1 MVKTQKYLIIVQA
14 RYRSL
19 RFEGKILKKFENLS
33 LLEILLR
40 RLQNSKYFIK
50 TVVACTHDKRDKEI
64 IKICKKNRISFLKGH
79 SVNLIQRY
87 KDVLKK
93 FPSQNIIR
101 ITSDCPFADRNLI
114 DKMIKYFEKNKL
126 DYLSNNKPA
135 TFPDGLDVE
144 IFKRH
149 VLKELSKSS
158 KNSLDREHVTSHIK
172 NLKNIK
178 IDNYVNSKNISKIR
192 VTIDE
197 PKDLK
202 LITKI
207 LKKMK
212 SKIFTFTLEDLQ
224 NLFYKDKK
232 IFLINSDI
240 QRDEGF
246 TMNIG
251 QKFWKRA
258 NNVIPGGSMLFSK
271 NPDLFLPK
279 KWPAYF
285 SKTKG
290 CKIWDLENKKYFD
303 LSFMGVGTNLLGYS
317 NKFVDKAVKK
327 VVNDGNLSTLNSTEE
342 IILAERLVSLN
353 KWAKFVK
360 FARTGGE
367 ASSIALRIARAATN
381 RDKVAVCGYHG
392 WHDWYLA
399 ANLEDKNN
407 LNNHLM
413 KNLFIKGV
421 PSNYQKNIKTFE
433 YNDLPA
439 LKKIINNNNLG
450 AVIMEV
456 ARDIKPEN
464 NFLKKVRKLTEQKK
478 IPLIFDEC
486 TSGFRE
492 TFGGLHL
499 KYGVN
504 PDIVIYGKALGNGYA
519 INAVVGREEIME
531 KASSTFISSTFWT
544 ERIGS
549 TAAIATLN
557 QMEKMKSWKIVTE
570 NGKKIKKEW
579 RKIANR
585 YKHDIKIVGLDA
597 IPKFI
602 FKNNN
607 LLYKTFIS
615 SVFLKKSFLAGN
627 GVYVCTEHKKN
638 IINKYLEIL
647 DEIFYKIS
655 KMDDEMIY
663 NEIDKNVC
671 ISGVRDTRS

>member
-1 MVKTQKYLIIVQA
+1 MVKIQKYLIIVQA
-14 RYRSL
+14 RYKSS
-19 RFEGKILKKFENLS
+19 RFEGKILKKFKNFS
-33 LLEILLR
+33 LLEILLK
-40 RLQNSKYFIK
+40 RLKNSKKFIK
-50 TVVACTHDKRDKEI
+50 VVVACTYDKNDIEI
-64 IKICKKNRISFLKGH
+64 IKICKKNKISYLKGH
-79 SVNLIQRY
+79 SSDLIQRY
-87 KDVLKK
+87 QSVIKK
-93 FPSQNIIR
+93 FPTQNIIR
-101 ITSDCPFADRNLI
+101 ITSDCPFVDRNLI
-114 DKMIKYFEKNKL
+114 DKMIKFFEKNNL
-126 DYLSNNKPA
+126 DYLSNNKPP

-144 IFKRH
+144 IFKSH
-149 VLKELSKSS
+149 ILKKLSRSS
-158 KNSLDREHVTSHIK
+158 KNQIDKEHVTSHIR
-172 NLKNIK
+172 NLKKIK
-178 IDNYVNSKNISKIR
+178 SDNFRNKINLSNIR

-197 PKDLK
+197 QKDLE
-202 LITKI
+202 LIIKI
-207 LKKMK
+207 LKIMK
-212 SKIFTFTLEDLQ
+212 KKIFTFKLEDLEK
-224 NLFYKDKK
+224 LFYKNKK
-232 IFLINSDI
+232 IFSINSNI
-240 QRDEGF
+240 LRDEGY
-246 TMNIG
+246 TMSLG
-251 QKFWKRA
+251 QKFWRRA
-258 NNVIPGGSMLFSK
+258 NNIIPGGTMLFSK

-285 SKTKG
+285 TKTKG

-317 NKFVDKAVKK
+317 NNFVDKAVKK
-327 VVNDGNLSTLNSTEE
+327 IVNDGNISTLNSTED
-342 IILAERLVSLN
+342 IILAEKLIDLN
-353 KWAKFVK
+353 KWAKFVR

-381 RDKVAVCGYHG
+381 RDTVAVCGYHG

-421 PSNYQKNIKTFE
+421 PANYRKNIKTFE
-433 YNDLPA
+433 YNDLSA
-439 LKKIINNNNLG
+439 LKKIINNNNLA

-456 ARDIKPEN
+456 ARDIKPEK
-464 NFLKKVRKLTEQKK
+464 NFLKKVRNLTEQKK

-519 INAVVGREEIME
+519 INAVVGREEIMKE
-531 KASSTFISSTFWT
+531 ASSTFISSTFWT

-570 NGKKIKKEW
+570 NGKNIKKEW
-579 RKIANR
+579 KKIADR
-585 YKHDIKIVGLDA
+585 YKHDIKIVGLNA

-615 SVFLKKSFLAGN
+615 SEFLKKNFLAGN

-638 IINKYLEIL
+638 IINQYLEIL
-647 DEIFYKIS
+647 EEIFYKIS
-655 KMDDEMIY
+655 NMDDEMIY
-663 NEIDKNVC
+663 KEIDKNIC

>member
-1 MVKTQKYLIIVQA
+1 MVKIQKYLIIVQA
-14 RYRSL
+14 RFKST
-19 RFEGKILKKFENLS
+19 RFEGKILKKFKNLS
-33 LLEILLR
+33 LLEILLN
-40 RLQNSKYFIK
+40 RLKNSKKLIK
-50 TVVACTHDKRDKEI
+50 ILVVCTHDKKDDEI
-64 IKICKKNRISFLKGH
+64 IRICKKNKVSYFRGH
-79 SVNLIQRY
+79 STNLIQRY
-87 KDVLKK
+87 QSAIKK
-93 FPSQNIIR
+93 FPTKNIIR
-101 ITSDCPFADRNLI
+101 ITSDCPFADRGLI
-114 DKMIKYFEKNKL
+114 DKMIEYFEKKKL

-144 IFKRH
+144 IFKYH
-149 VLKELSKSS
+149 ILKKLSDSS
-158 KNSLDREHVTSHIK
+158 TNLLDREHVTSHIR
-172 NLKNIK
+172 NLKRIK
-178 IDNYVNSKNISKIR
+178 FDNFKNKTNLSKIR

-197 PKDLK
+197 KKDFE

-207 LKKMK
+207 LKIMEK
-212 SKIFTFTLEDLQ
+212 KIFTFRLKDLE
-224 NLFYKDKK
+224 NLFYKNKK
-232 IFLINSDI
+232 IFLINSNI
-240 QRDEGF
+240 PRDEGYN
-246 TMNIG
+246 MNLG

-258 NNVIPGGSMLFSK
+258 NSIIPGGSMLFSK

-290 CKIWDLENKKYFD
+290 CQIWDLENKKFFD
-303 LSFMGVGTNLLGYS
+303 ISFMGVGTNLLGYS

-327 VVNDGNLSTLNSTEE
+327 VVNDGNISTLNCTEE
-342 IILAERLVSLN
+342 IILAEKLIDLN

-381 RDKVAVCGYHG
+381 RDNVAVCGYHG

-399 ANLEDKNN
+399 ANLKNKNN

-413 KNLFIKGV
+413 KNLLIKGV

-433 YNDLPA
+433 YNDLSA
-439 LKKIINNNNLG
+439 LKKIIDNSNLG

-456 ARDIKPEN
+456 KRDIDPKK
-464 NFLKKVRKLTEQKK
+464 NFLKEVRKLTDVKK

-492 TFGGLHL
+492 TFGGLHV

-519 INAVVGREEIME
+519 INAVVGKEEIMKE
-531 KASSTFISSTFWT
+531 ASNTFISSTFWT

-557 QMEKMKSWKIVTE
+557 QMEKMKSWKVVSDIGKNIKNE
-570 NGKKIKKEW
+570 WKKIAK
-579 RKIANR
+579 R
-585 YKHDIKIVGLDA
+585 YNQDIDIIGIDA

-615 SVFLKKSFLAGN
+615 SEFLKKNFLVGN
-627 GVYVCTEHKKN
+627 AVYVCTEHKKN
-638 IINKYLEIL
+638 IINKYLETL
-647 DEIFYKIS
+647 EEVFYKIS
-655 KMDDEMIY
+655 NLGDEMIY
-663 NEIDKNVC
+663 KEIDNNVC
-671 ISGVRDTRS
+671 ISGVRDSKL

>member
-1 MVKTQKYLIIVQA
+1 MVKIQKYLIIVQA
-14 RYRSL
+14 RYKSS
-19 RFEGKILKKFENLS
+19 RFEGKILKKFKNFS

-40 RLQNSKYFIK
+40 RLKNSKKFIK
-50 TVVACTHDKRDKEI
+50 VVVACTYDKNDIEI
-64 IKICKKNRISFLKGH
+64 IKICKKNKISYLKGH
-79 SVNLIQRY
+79 STDLIQRY
-87 KDVLKK
+87 QSVIKK
-93 FPSQNIIR
+93 FPTKNIIR
-101 ITSDCPFADRNLI
+101 ITSDCPFVDRNLI
-114 DKMIKYFEKNKL
+114 DKMIKFFEKNNL
-126 DYLSNNKPA
+126 DYLSNNKPP
-135 TFPDGLDVE
+135 TFPDGFDIE
-144 IFKRH
+144 IFKSH
-149 VLKELSKSS
+149 ILKKLLLSS
-158 KNSLDREHVTSHIK
+158 KNQLDKEHVTSHIG
-172 NLKNIK
+172 NLRKIK
-178 IDNYVNSKNISKIR
+178 SDNFRNKINLSKIR

-197 PKDLK
+197 QKDLE
-202 LITKI
+202 LIIKVLKI
-207 LKKMK
+207 MKK
-212 SKIFTFTLEDLQ
+212 KIFTFNLKDLEK
-224 NLFYKDKK
+224 LFYKNKK
-232 IFLINSDI
+232 IFSINSNI
-240 QRDEGF
+240 LRDEGYS
-246 TMNIG
+246 MSLG
-251 QKFWKRA
+251 QKFWRRA
-258 NNVIPGGSMLFSK
+258 NNIIPGGTMLFSK

-285 SKTKG
+285 TKTKG

-317 NKFVDKAVKK
+317 NNFVDKAVKK
-327 VVNDGNLSTLNSTEE
+327 IVNDGNISTLNSTEE
-342 IILAERLVSLN
+342 IILAEKLIDLN
-353 KWAKFVK
+353 KWAKFVR

-381 RDKVAVCGYHG
+381 RDMVAVCGYHG

-421 PSNYQKNIKTFE
+421 PSNYQKNIKPFE
-433 YNDLPA
+433 YNDLSA

-456 ARDIKPEN
+456 ARDIKPEK

-499 KYGVN
+499 KYGVD

-519 INAVVGREEIME
+519 INAVVGREEIMKE
-531 KASSTFISSTFWT
+531 ASSTFISSTFWT

-570 NGKKIKKEW
+570 NGKYIKKEW
-579 RKIANR
+579 KKIADR
-585 YKHDIKIVGLDA
+585 YKHDIKIVGLNA

-607 LLYKTFIS
+607 SLYKTFIS
-615 SVFLKKSFLAGN
+615 SEFLKKNFLAGN

-647 DEIFYKIS
+647 EEIFYKIS
-655 KMDDEMIY
+655 NMDDEMIY

-671 ISGVRDTRS
+671 ISGVRDTR

>member
-1 MVKTQKYLIIVQA
+1 MVKIQKYLIIVQA
-14 RYRSL
+14 RYKSS
-19 RFEGKILKKFENLS
+19 RFEGKILKKFKNFS
-33 LLEILLR
+33 LLEILLK
-40 RLQNSKYFIK
+40 RLKNSKKFIK
-50 TVVACTHDKRDKEI
+50 VVVACTYDKNDIEI
-64 IKICKKNRISFLKGH
+64 IKICKKNKISYLKGH
-79 SVNLIQRY
+79 SSDLIQRY
-87 KDVLKK
+87 QSVIKK
-93 FPSQNIIR
+93 FPTQNIIR
-101 ITSDCPFADRNLI
+101 ITSDCPFVDRNLI
-114 DKMIKYFEKNKL
+114 DKMIKFFEKNNL
-126 DYLSNNKPA
+126 DYLSNNKPP

-144 IFKRH
+144 IFKSH
-149 VLKELSKSS
+149 ILKKLSRSS
-158 KNSLDREHVTSHIK
+158 KNQIDKEHVTSHIR
-172 NLKNIK
+172 NLKKIK
-178 IDNYVNSKNISKIR
+178 SDNFRNKINLSNIR

-197 PKDLK
+197 QKDLE
-202 LITKI
+202 LIIKI
-207 LKKMK
+207 LKIMK
-212 SKIFTFTLEDLQ
+212 KKIFTFKLEDLEK
-224 NLFYKDKK
+224 LFYKNKK
-232 IFLINSDI
+232 IFSINSNI
-240 QRDEGF
+240 LRDEGY
-246 TMNIG
+246 TMSLG
-251 QKFWKRA
+251 QKFWRRA
-258 NNVIPGGSMLFSK
+258 NNIIPGGTMLFSK

-285 SKTKG
+285 TKTKG

-317 NKFVDKAVKK
+317 NNFVDKAVKK
-327 VVNDGNLSTLNSTEE
+327 IVNDGNISTLNSTEE
-342 IILAERLVSLN
+342 IILAEKLIDLN
-353 KWAKFVK
+353 KWAKFVR

-381 RDKVAVCGYHG
+381 RDTVAVCGYHG

-421 PSNYQKNIKTFE
+421 PANYRKNIKTFE
-433 YNDLPA
+433 YNDLSA
-439 LKKIINNNNLG
+439 LKKIINNNNLA

-456 ARDIKPEN
+456 ARDIKPEK
-464 NFLKKVRKLTEQKK
+464 NFLKKVRNLTEQKK

-519 INAVVGREEIME
+519 INAVVGREEIMKE
-531 KASSTFISSTFWT
+531 ASSTFISSTFWT

-570 NGKKIKKEW
+570 NGKNIKKEW
-579 RKIANR
+579 KKIADR
-585 YKHDIKIVGLDA
+585 YKHDIKIVGLNA

-615 SVFLKKSFLAGN
+615 SEFLKKNFLAGN

-638 IINKYLEIL
+638 IINQYLEIL
-647 DEIFYKIS
+647 EEIFYKIS
-655 KMDDEMIY
+655 NMDDEMIY
-663 NEIDKNVC
+663 KEIDKNIC